1 MISDIYRYAF
11 ALEEKIKIQKE
22 LIDKYDE
29 LVKSMEEDYKNLE
42 TRYKLQ
48 ENIIKLMGEQI
59 ITLKDIQSIWGP
71 GKLHPRG
78 GTW

>member
-22 LIDKYDE
+22 LIDKYE
-29 LVKSMEEDYKNLE
+29 QLVKSMKEDYDNLE

-48 ENIIKLMGEQI
+48 ENIIGLMEEQI
-59 ITLKDIQSIWGP
+59 KDLKIIQGIWVP
-71 GKLHPRG
+71 KFRND
-78 GTW
+78 